1 MSRPRKLDINH
12 ATREDLMQVAGLRPA
27 AADALMRHRKQ
38 VGRIADL
45 EALVEVNGIGA
56 STLERLRSH
65 AEVAAH
71 APSEAGTPKAKAP
84 PAPKAAT
91 PKVPAKPVETIAETN
106 RTGVDE
112 RAKGSARTLYTAAS
126 ATETTVDLAESAAR
140 GLVTRVEEAAEAAD
154 RVIGAATT
162 TPTGSLGGELGTLW
176 LATVNAQVEDGVAT
190 LRGLVAARN
199 VNAMVELQARFVSQ
213 SVGRIADF
221 QSRSLAVIGKA
232 TSSIT
237 GR

>member
-12 ATREDLMQVAGLRPA
+12 ATREDLMQVAGLRLA
-27 AADALMRHRKQ
+27 AADALMQHRKR
-38 VGRIADL
+38 VGHIADL

-56 STLERLRSH
+56 ITLERLRSH

-84 PAPKAAT
+84 PAPKAAA
-91 PKVPAKPVETIAETN
+91 PKVPAKLVETIAETT
-106 RTGVDE
+106 RIGVAE
-112 RAKGSARTLYTAAS
+112 RANGSARTLDTAAS
-126 ATETTVDLAESAAR
+126 VTETTADLAESAVR

-154 RVIGAATT
+154 RVIGAAT

-190 LRGLVAARN
+190 LKGLVAARN

-232 TSSIT
+232 TSGIT